1 MPIRGQLV
9 QCCCCCRLCWS
20 YRQCADWKMTT
31 WKVVRRRRRRPA
43 ASWRTRHPWTSS
55 GGPGGARSF
64 TWLVGYCLATSYV
77 VTHSE
82 VATGLLNVALMRDC
96 ADVAT
101 QPRRRELAGQRLGM
115 EGTALQQPQTPLPL
129 LRYVMAGFICSRSN
143 ELANYPLC
151 CLPAAH
157 GTRSHFEIFSS
168 SAKPQSMAVMAVR
181 RAPAPR
187 GRTSSTYVRTNVRT
201 SFPLKK
207 QDMKHDAKTSAP
219 AASTVHEARQRNI

>member
-1 MPIRGQLV
+1 M
-9 QCCCCCRLCWS
+9 
-20 YRQCADWKMTT
+20 
-31 WKVVRRRRRRPA
+31 
-43 ASWRTRHPWTSS
+43 
-55 GGPGGARSF
+55 
-64 TWLVGYCLATSYV
+64 
-77 VTHSE
+77 
-82 VATGLLNVALMRDC
+82 
-96 ADVAT
+96 AT
-101 QPRRRELAGQRLGM
+101 QAELAGQRLGM